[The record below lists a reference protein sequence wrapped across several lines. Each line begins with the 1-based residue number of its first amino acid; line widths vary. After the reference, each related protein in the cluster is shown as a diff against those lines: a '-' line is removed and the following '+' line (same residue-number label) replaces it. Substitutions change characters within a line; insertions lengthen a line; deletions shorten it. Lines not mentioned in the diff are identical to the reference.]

1 MALRDTACNEII
13 ASNSMRNG
21 QSKESGLEYESERER
36 ETSNG
41 VFPSFLQYSFCCH
54 KHLPPPP
61 DRTLCNEE
69 NIKFEKNYQRFF
81 LKFSRLNNSGMKW
94 EATDKTYTFMCG
106 CWRDMQP
113 NGRREIAKSSTKDA
127 EGKHIMEHKE

>member
-1 MALRDTACNEII
+1 
-13 ASNSMRNG
+13 MR
-21 QSKESGLEYESERER
+21 ERER
-36 ETSNG
+36 RRM
-41 VFPSFLQYSFCCH
+41 VSFLPFYNIHFVATNTST
-54 KHLPPPP
+54 PPP